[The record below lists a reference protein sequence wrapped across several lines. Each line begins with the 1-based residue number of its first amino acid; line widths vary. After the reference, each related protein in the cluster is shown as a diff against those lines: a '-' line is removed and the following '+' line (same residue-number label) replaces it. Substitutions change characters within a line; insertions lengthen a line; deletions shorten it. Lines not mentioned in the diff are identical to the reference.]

1 MYSLAAIVP
10 FYNEERFLEESV
22 TKLIETNLFNEVI
35 LVDDN
40 STDNSSYIGKKI
52 EKNIKWLIITKK
64 IQTKEKVAR

>member
-40 STDNSSYIGKKI
+40 S
-52 EKNIKWLIITKK
+52 
-64 IQTKEKVAR
+64 R

>member
-40 STDNSSYIGKKI
+40 SQTTAVILGKILKKI
-52 EKNIKWLIITKK
+52 SNC
-64 IQTKEKVAR
+64 

>member
-22 TKLIETNLFNEVI
+22 TKLIETNLFDEVI

-40 STDNSSYIGKKI
+40 SNDESSYIAKNI
-52 EKNIKWLIITKK
+52 EKNMKLLSITKK
-64 IQTKEKVAR
+64 TITKEKVVP